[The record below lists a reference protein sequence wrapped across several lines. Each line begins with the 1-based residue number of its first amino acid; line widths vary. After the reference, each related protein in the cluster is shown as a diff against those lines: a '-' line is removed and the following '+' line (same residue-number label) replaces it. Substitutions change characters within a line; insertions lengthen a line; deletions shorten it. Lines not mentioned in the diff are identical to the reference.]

1 FPIFFFFLSFLP
13 PPIFLLFPTRRSS
26 DLHSSCALHVM
37 FSMFIVFIFIIFIVR
52 YFCISDSNLF
62 FWHCMQS
69 FCGSV
74 SIHFIYAIFVKL
86 IIECINTFSFI
97 IGLYLFTV
105 IF

>member
-1 FPIFFFFLSFLP
+1 MQKFLVF
-13 PPIFLLFPTRRSS
+13 TG
-26 DLHSSCALHVM
+26 HSSCALHVM

-74 SIHFIYAIFVKL
+74 SIHFIYAIFFKL
-86 IIECINTFSFI
+86 IIVCINTFSFI
-97 IGLYLFTV
+97 IGFYLFTV
-105 IF
+105 IFIAFLAYFIHNYIFFLY

>member
-1 FPIFFFFLSFLP
+1 
-13 PPIFLLFPTRRSS
+13 
-26 DLHSSCALHVM
+26 LHVM

-105 IF
+105 IFIALFPYFKQNFICFLYCFPIISDESL